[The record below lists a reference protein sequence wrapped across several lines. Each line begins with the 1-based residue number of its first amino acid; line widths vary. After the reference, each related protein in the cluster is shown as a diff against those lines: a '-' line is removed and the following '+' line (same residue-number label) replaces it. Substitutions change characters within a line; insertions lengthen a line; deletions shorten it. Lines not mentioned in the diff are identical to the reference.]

1 MLWSS
6 IQKRRKQTNINERV
20 KEYIYSWIIQYPQ
33 VVEYPIANDHLKVS
47 IDGHFELRVVPKLLI
62 QVSVLELHDIMAR
75 TPE

>member
-1 MLWSS
+1 MWSS

-47 IDGHFELRVVPKLLI
+47 IDGHFELQVVPKLLI